1 MMIMKEKEM
10 ESELVNLTLVT
21 DSKLK
26 IC

>member
-10 ESELVNLTLVT
+10 ESELVKLTLVT
-21 DSKLK
+21 DNKLK